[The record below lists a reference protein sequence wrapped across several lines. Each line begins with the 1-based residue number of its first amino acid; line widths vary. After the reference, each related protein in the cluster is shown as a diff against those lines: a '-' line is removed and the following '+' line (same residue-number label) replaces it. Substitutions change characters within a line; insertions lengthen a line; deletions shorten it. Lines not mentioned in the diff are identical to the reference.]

1 MLVAKLYNIQ
11 NTPKPSSRINIQ
23 YHIIHLSV
31 MIVIYADSYY
41 YQLGAEST
49 FTSRYNIY
57 IPPIG
62 TECVPQE
69 FISINNNS
77 IITVALYI

>member
-1 MLVAKLYNIQ
+1 
-11 NTPKPSSRINIQ
+11 
-23 YHIIHLSV
+23 
-31 MIVIYADSYY
+31 MIVIHADPYY

>member
-1 MLVAKLYNIQ
+1 
-11 NTPKPSSRINIQ
+11 
-23 YHIIHLSV
+23 
-31 MIVIYADSYY
+31 MIVVHADPYY

-49 FTSRYNIY
+49 FTGRYNIVN
-57 IPPIG
+57 PSIG